1 MSEEKKAEE
10 NVETNVETEVKVEDI
25 DIDQVF
31 GVSDSVMTPEENTKP
46 NIMDPINPKVDMTFT
61 EPVEKEDWMDDEDV
75 VAPETVTK
83 KTEEGLKAEGGEIL
97 EDISNAEVDEEDVET
112 EVKQE
117 TRGRKPINGVGDII
131 NKMVKSEKLFA
142 FDDDKSLDEYTAKDI
157 EELLEANLEERAN
170 QVRRETPKQF
180 FDALP
185 NELKVAARYVADGG
199 TDLKSL
205 FKTLA
210 QAEETYDLDIKS
222 ERGQEQIIMEYLS
235 ATGYGTQEEIN
246 EEIEIWKDLG
256 KLEQQASKFKPKLD
270 KMQEKVVAQKLQEQQ
285 MKQKQQEEAS
295 KQYMH
300 NVYETLKEGNL
311 GKLKMDKKTQS
322 LLYNGLVQPAYP
334 SVSGRNTNLLGHLL
348 EKYQFQEP
356 NYTLISEAL
365 WLLADPDGYKN
376 RIMDMG
382 AQKNTEKVVRKL
394 KMEQANKNTSSLGVT
409 QKEETS
415 KKPTRKKIQR
425 KPQNFFKRI

>member
-1 MSEEKKAEE
+1 MSEDKK
-10 NVETNVETEVKVEDI
+10 VEANVETEVKVEDI
-25 DIDQVF
+25 NLDEVF
-31 GVSDSVMTPEENTKP
+31 GVSDSVITPEENTKP
-46 NIMDPINPKVDMTFT
+46 NMMDPIKPKVDMTFT

-75 VAPETVTK
+75 VAPDTVTK
-83 KTEEGLKAEGGEIL
+83 KTEEGVKAEGGEIL
-97 EDISNAEVDEEDVET
+97 EDLAIDEEETEEET
-112 EVKQE
+112 EVKSE

-131 NKMVKSEKLFA
+131 SKMVKSEKLFA
-142 FDDDKSLDEYTAKDI
+142 FDDDKSLDEYSAKDI
-157 EELLEANLEERAN
+157 EELLEANMEEVRN

-210 QAEETYDLDIKS
+210 QAEETYELDAKT

-235 ATGYGTQEEIN
+235 ATGYGSQEEIN

-365 WLLADPDGYKN
+365 WLLADPNGYKS
-376 RIMDMG
+376 RIMEMG

-394 KMEQANKNTSSLGVT
+394 KMEQANKGTSSLGVAE
-409 QKEETS
+409 KEKET

-425 KPQNFFKRI
+425 KPSNIFKRI

>member
-1 MSEEKKAEE
+1 MSEDKK
-10 NVETNVETEVKVEDI
+10 VEANVETEVKVEDI
-25 DIDQVF
+25 NLDEVF
-31 GVSDSVMTPEENTKP
+31 GVSDSVITPEENTKP
-46 NIMDPINPKVDMTFT
+46 NIMDPIKPKVDMTFT
-61 EPVEKEDWMDDEDV
+61 EPVEKEDWMEEEDV
-75 VAPETVTK
+75 VVPDTVTK
-83 KTEEGLKAEGGEIL
+83 KTEEGVKAEGGEIL
-97 EDISNAEVDEEDVET
+97 EDLAIDEEETEEET
-112 EVKQE
+112 EVKSE

-131 NKMVKSEKLFA
+131 SKMVKSEKLFA

-210 QAEETYDLDIKS
+210 QAEETYELDTKT

-235 ATGYGTQEEIN
+235 ATGYGSQEEIN

-365 WLLADPDGYKN
+365 WLLADPNGYKS
-376 RIMDMG
+376 RIMEMG

-394 KMEQANKNTSSLGVT
+394 KMEQANKGTSSLGVAE
-409 QKEETS
+409 KEKEN

-425 KPQNFFKRI
+425 KPSNIFKRI